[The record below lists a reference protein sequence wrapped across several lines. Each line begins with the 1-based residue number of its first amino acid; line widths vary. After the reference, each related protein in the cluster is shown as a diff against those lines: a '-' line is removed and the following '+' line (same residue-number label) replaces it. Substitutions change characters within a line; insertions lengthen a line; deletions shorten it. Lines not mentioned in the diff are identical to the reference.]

1 MLSIQE
7 KIDRAQRLVRLLED
21 DAPLL
26 DIRLAA
32 LAPERRQATKDF
44 ASKLTASARAELSRL
59 MQQMP
64 LWDAK
69 DSTPQPAD

>member
-7 KIDRAQRLVRLLED
+7 KIVRAQRLVRLLED

-26 DIRLAA
+26 DIRIAG
-32 LAPERRQATKDF
+32 LAPERRRATKEF
-44 ASKLTASARAELSRL
+44 ASKLTASARAELDRL
-59 MQQMP
+59 MHEIP

-69 DSTPQPAD
+69 DATPQPAD